1 MSPEEVISPASSLY
15 HFPIKAQRSE
25 VPLRLNNLQT
35 VVTDCDHIQQPT
47 SGPPTNRLPVDQP
60 PARRPTG
67 CLSTNLRPADQP
79 AACRPTSG
87 PPTNRLPVDQPDI
100 NETSVMASPGL
111 LLLLMSSFLFLSIV
125 SVSASPD
132 QNQVEEVTQKKINK
146 AKEVAKAFGKV
157 LRDSIDKIRLTSIPG
172 LKGRVNRKRP
182 SQQQPRGR
190 VNRDISS
197 RRRFIA
203 KFLLG

>member
-1 MSPEEVISPASSLY
+1 MSCYVLA
-15 HFPIKAQRSE
+15 
-25 VPLRLNNLQT
+25 
-35 VVTDCDHIQQPT
+35 
-47 SGPPTNRLPVDQP
+47 
-60 PARRPTG
+60 
-67 CLSTNLRPADQP
+67 
-79 AACRPTSG
+79 
-87 PPTNRLPVDQPDI
+87 
-100 NETSVMASPGL
+100 VMASPGL

-125 SVSASPD
+125 SVSASPG
-132 QNQVEEVTQKKINK
+132 QNQVEEVTQKKLNK